1 MEAFMRRLILLL
13 FLLGGFFTFHS
24 FASAQT
30 DVTLSSVEVNLWPE
44 YDQPSM
50 LVIVDFLASPDTPL
64 PVDLT
69 FRIPLEANLIAVAYA
84 TGEGGW
90 INAPF
95 TGPTEVGE
103 WQVLT
108 MPIQQYTMHRFE
120 YYQPLTIAGGQRTY
134 SYLWEGAYAVD
145 EFFVTVLE
153 PLDAISFFM
162 EPAHSSVEQL
172 GALTY
177 YESETVALARGQ
189 QYVMNLRYEKTTDRL
204 HRPASQDLQPATPL
218 DESTPGRVSLNN
230 YLPYL
235 IGGIG
240 VFLILGGAFYYWQAG
255 SVPSKQMRR
264 QRSAK
269 AENDTDAAASYCPQ
283 CGTRTKPG
291 DRFCRTC
298 GARLRRQEE

>member
-1 MEAFMRRLILLL
+1 MRRLVLSFLLL
-13 FLLGGFFTFHS
+13 WGFSLFSVT
-24 FASAQT
+24 ASAQT
-30 DVTLSSVEVNLWPE
+30 TVTLSSVEVNLWPE

-50 LVIVDFLASPDTPL
+50 LVIVDYSVSPDTTL

-69 FRIPLEANLIAVAYA
+69 FRIPSEANLIAVAYS

-90 INAPF
+90 MNAPF
-95 TGPTEVGE
+95 TGPTEMGE

-108 MPIQQYTMHRFE
+108 MPIQLYTVHRFE
-120 YYQPLTIAGGQRTY
+120 YYQPLTIAGEQRAF
-134 SYLWEGAYAVD
+134 SYLWDGAYAVED
-145 EFFVTVLE
+145 FSLTVLE
-153 PLDAISFFM
+153 PLDSRSFAM
-162 EPAHSSVEQL
+162 DPSHALIEQL

-177 YESETVALARGQ
+177 YESATVSLARGQ
-189 QYVMNLRYEKTTDRL
+189 QYVMNVRYEKTTDRL

-235 IGGIG
+235 IGGVG

-255 SVPSKQMRR
+255 SIPSKPP
-264 QRSAK
+264 QRKRNAK
-269 AENDTDAAASYCPQ
+269 VESDTGGTAAYCPQ
-283 CGTRTKPG
+283 CGTRAKPG

-298 GARLRRQEE
+298 GTRLRRQGG